1 MSAIVNETVK
11 IKNIKVAQGREKV
24 EDAFTKEML
33 LSQNLKKEKEFNREI
48 KKSKIDYFISIKC
61 G

>member
-24 EDAFTKEML
+24 EDGFTKEML